1 MENVESVET
10 IGASN
15 DLEKMKMEANME
27 PEQFQEPMCKGK
39 WLKSKWNWQPII
51 GDGSK
56 WNYVQSMTSWAWKM
70 TSVWTSIH
78 WTWPMRIQPSFLFP
92 KIQRKKTLS
101 NTKSSCLIMW
111 FAPNASS
118 NGLTGQVWIFA
129 PKMYFFQFTFQSKIF
144 EFLVLFQ
151 LVLYSN
157 FSFSSVGAF

>member
-1 MENVESVET
+1 MLKIIIFQFSSRKMMENVEFVEM

-15 DLEKMKMEANME
+15 VLEKTRMEVTLE
-27 PEQFQEPMCKGK
+27 PEQLQEPMFKDK
-39 WLKSKWNWQPII
+39 WLKSKSNWQPII

-78 WTWPMRIQPSFLFP
+78 CTWPMRIQPSFLFP

-129 PKMYFFQFTFQSKIF
+129 PKMYFFNSHFKVKY
-144 EFLVLFQ
+144 L
-151 LVLYSN
+151 N
-157 FSFSSVGAF
+157 F